1 MWVFLDFCC
10 HFVNLPELHFEYIF
24 TSFKGQVFNDLGTEV
39 VMLLNVECFTHVKYG
54 TCPSGLEA
62 FPNHL

>member
-10 HFVNLPELHFEYIF
+10 HFVNLPELHFKYIF

-39 VMLLNVECFTHVKYG
+39 VMLLNVECLRMLNMAHVQVG
-54 TCPSGLEA
+54 
-62 FPNHL
+62 